1 MAEDTR
7 ASSSLSPSAAIAL
20 LTLQLRAAI
29 HEADTA
35 EAAVDAI
42 DLDRARVDLK
52 MQLDAIRA
60 DRKASLDAELVAER
74 ETAEGVLAS
83 ARAEADQILAAARLH
98 AAELAKAA
106 PVPEPEL
113 IAEPLVESVVE
124 PEPVV
129 VTPAELIPITVGQA
143 HDNDEVALR
152 ASVETALAQV
162 ATTPAP
168 GSGPLVTIDSEA
180 FARVFATVLATVLDE
195 RFAAWRSTAPVGA
208 LPAQSNAF
216 PIAPTVPAKR
226 SGLRKVFQLD
236 TVLMVLAGAIAIV
249 LLFAWLG

>member
-29 HEADTA
+29 READTA

-60 DRKASLDAELVAER
+60 DRTASLDAELVAER

-106 PVPEPEL
+106 PVTEPEPE
-113 IAEPLVESVVE
+113 
-124 PEPVV
+124 V

-162 ATTPAP
+162 ATTPAQ

-208 LPAQSNAF
+208 LPAQNNAF
-216 PIAPTVPAKR
+216 QIAPTVPAKR

-236 TVLMVLAGAIAIV
+236 TVLMALAGAIAIV

>member
-35 EAAVDAI
+35 EAAVDAV

-60 DRKASLDAELVAER
+60 DRTASLDAELVAER

-106 PVPEPEL
+106 PVTEPEPE
-113 IAEPLVESVVE
+113 
-124 PEPVV
+124 V

-152 ASVETALAQV
+152 ASVETALAHV

-195 RFAAWRSTAPVGA
+195 RFAAWRSSAPVGA

-216 PIAPTVPAKR
+216 PIAPAVPTKR